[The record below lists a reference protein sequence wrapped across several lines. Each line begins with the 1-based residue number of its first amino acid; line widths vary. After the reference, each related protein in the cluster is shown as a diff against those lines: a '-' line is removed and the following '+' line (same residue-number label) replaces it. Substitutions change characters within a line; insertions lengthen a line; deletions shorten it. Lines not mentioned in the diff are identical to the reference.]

1 VPEVGGVAVVDAS
14 AVVDLLVA
22 TDRASAVRA
31 GLAGKV
37 LHAPALLDAEV
48 LSALGRLHRAG
59 LLETADVEAGLRH
72 LEAAP
77 IVRDSLPGLLVPAW
91 ALRESVRLTDALC
104 LALAAELDVQVLT
117 TDARLARA
125 SERASLIG

>member
-1 VPEVGGVAVVDAS
+1 MPEAGGVAVVDAS
-14 AVVDLLVA
+14 AVVDLLVG

-31 GLAGKV
+31 GLAGKI

-59 LLETADVEAGLRH
+59 LLETAHVAKALRQ
-72 LEAAP
+72 LEEAP
-77 IVRDSLPGLLVPAW
+77 IAREPLPGLLAPAW
-91 ALRESVRLTDALC
+91 ALRESTRLTDALY

-125 SERASLIG
+125 SGRAALIR